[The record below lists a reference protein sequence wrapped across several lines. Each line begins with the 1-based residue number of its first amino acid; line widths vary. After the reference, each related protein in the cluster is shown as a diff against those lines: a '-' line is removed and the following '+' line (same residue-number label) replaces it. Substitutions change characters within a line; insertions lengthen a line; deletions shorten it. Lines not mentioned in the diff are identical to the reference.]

1 MKLLDTDKLPYKI
14 ISILFLTVISV
25 IFLKYNLINSYFT
38 LIAFAGGYILLLL
51 IFRKWSIYNFDLER
65 SFMFLAIGLSFLQA
79 AFLTVKIGSISIFP
93 YRLLFLILFLLILV
107 RLLRNELKIY
117 AQTIS
122 VNGYLLFLLAWLFYS
137 LVSLSWV
144 KSFNSGFRY
153 LFLLGIGVFMVYFV
167 VLLFQKEGD
176 YLKFFY
182 LWIGMLV
189 MLVLVGLWNHLT
201 QQHLSTSSIL
211 NAPPHKKHIPTA
223 VFFNQNDYAS
233 YLAVSSFFL
242 ISFIKYIKSHLL
254 KIIGVIILALSMYL
268 IYVTES
274 RASLLA
280 VLLAVAGM
288 AFVILKPKT
297 RIILSMLLIG
307 FVTLLISTQLDT
319 ATAFLNNEQTSDNSV
334 NIRTNLI
341 KNALYFT
348 SESLGFGVG
357 SGNAEYYMKNYF
369 IYPTQ
374 NVLNVHNWLLEI
386 LVNNGVL
393 IFIGYILLYLSL
405 IIKIFYLYK
414 TAENPVSKM
423 IAEALLGAL
432 FVFAFASI
440 SPSSVSNL
448 NYHWML
454 LAFSIGY
461 INMSKINR
469 KERKI

>member
-1 MKLLDTDKLPYKI
+1 MKLLDNDKLPYQI
-14 ISILFLTVISV
+14 ISILFLTLISV
-25 IFLKYNLINSYFT
+25 VFLKFNLINSYIT
-38 LIAFAGGYILLLL
+38 LTAFASGYILLLL
-51 IFRKWSIYNFDLER
+51 VFRKWSVYNFDLER
-65 SFMFLAIGLSFLQA
+65 SFLFLAIGLSFLQA
-79 AFLTVKIGSISIFP
+79 AFLSVKIGSISIFP

-107 RLLRNELKIY
+107 RLLRNELKVY

-137 LVSLSWV
+137 LISLSWV
-144 KSFNSGFRY
+144 KSFNSGVRY

-167 VLLFQKEGD
+167 VLLFQREGD

-189 MLVLVGLWNHLT
+189 MLVVVGLWNNLT
-201 QQHLSTSSIL
+201 HQHLSTSFIL

-223 VFFNQNDYAS
+223 VFYNQNDYAS

-242 ISFIKYIKSHLL
+242 IAFIRYIKSYLM
-254 KIIGVIILALSMYL
+254 KILGFIILALSLYL
-268 IYVTES
+268 MYVTES

-288 AFVILKPKT
+288 TFVILKPKIK
-297 RIILSMLLIG
+297 IILGMVLIG
-307 FVTLLISTQLDT
+307 VVTLFISTQLDT
-319 ATAFLNNEQTSDNSV
+319 ATAFLNNEETTDNSV
-334 NIRTNLI
+334 SIRTNLI

-348 SESLGFGVG
+348 SESFGFGVG
-357 SGNAEYYMKNYF
+357 SGNVEYYMKNYF

-374 NVLNVHNWLLEI
+374 NVLNVHNWYLEI
-386 LVNNGVL
+386 LVNNGVI
-393 IFIGYILLYLSL
+393 IFIGYMLLYLSI
-405 IIKIFYLYK
+405 IIKIFHLYK
-414 TAENPVSKM
+414 KAENPVSKM
-423 IAEALLGAL
+423 ISEALLGAL
-432 FVFAFASI
+432 FAFAFASI

-461 INMSKINR
+461 INLSKINR
-469 KERKI
+469 KGS